1 MIYRSEHPKPQ
12 FMRSAWENL
21 NGEWDFEF
29 DFSNS
34 GRERR
39 MFSSEAEFSKKIN
52 VPFCPESKLSG
63 IGYRDFISS
72 CWYRRSIFIGEDKKQ
87 GRIFLHFGAVDYKA
101 TVYIN
106 GNLVGSHLGGYSS
119 FVFEIT
125 DFVSIGENDLVVH
138 AEDDTRSNK
147 IPSGKQCY
155 RYESIGCFY
164 TRTTGIWQTV
174 WLEFTPKNYVKS
186 IEYLTDISARTVT
199 VRAELV
205 GDGCLFAEAFYE
217 GKPMGSASVEASGQ
231 SAVLTLTL
239 DELYLWEVGKGRLY
253 DILLSFG
260 EDRVESYFGVRS
272 IGFDGFR
279 FMLNGKSVFQRLVLD
294 QGFYPDGVYTAP
306 SDEELLGD
314 VKRSMACGF
323 NGARLHEKVFE
334 ERFLYHCD
342 KMGYMVWGE
351 YGSWGLDITE
361 ASSVAHFLPEW
372 LEILK
377 RDFNHPAIV
386 GWCPFNETWDQDG
399 RRQCDD
405 VLKLAYLATKAYDKT
420 RPCIDTS
427 GNYHVMTDVFD
438 LHDYDASGAAIR
450 SRYDKLLSEHTLVDK
465 FSDRQKYDG
474 KLPVFISEY
483 GGIGFMLD
491 NNGWGYG
498 NIPKT
503 EEEFLAR
510 LKDVTDAILDNKA
523 LFGFCYTQLT
533 DVEQECNGLYTYSR
547 VPKFDLD
554 KISAIFGRIAEIEKN

>member
-12 FMRSAWENL
+12 FKRADWENL
-21 NGEWDFEF
+21 NGLWDFEF
-29 DFSNS
+29 DFGNS
-34 GRERR
+34 GAERG
-39 MFSSEAEFSKKIN
+39 MFSADAEFSKEIN

-63 IGYRDFISS
+63 IGYTDFIDSV
-72 CWYRRSIFIGEDKKQ
+72 WYRRKINISEDRKK

-106 GNLVGSHLGGYSS
+106 GKAVGSHVGGYSS
-119 FVFEIT
+119 FCFEIT
-125 DFVSIGENDLVVH
+125 DYVEIGENTLTVH
-138 AEDDTRSNK
+138 AEDDTRSPL
-147 IPSGKQCY
+147 IPSGKQSE
-155 RYESIGCFY
+155 RYGSYGCFY

-174 WLEFTPKNYVKS
+174 WLEFTPKNYIRSFK
-186 IEYLTDISARTVT
+186 YLTDASTKTLTVQ
-199 VRAELV
+199 AELV
-205 GDGCLFAEAFYE
+205 GSGALKAEAFYE
-217 GKPMGSASVEASGQ
+217 GRIMGSASVDEDCGN
-231 SAVLTLTL
+231 AVLTLTL

-253 DILLSFG
+253 DIVFTFG
-260 EDRVESYFGVRS
+260 DDRVESYFGMRS
-272 IGFDGFR
+272 VGFDGFK

-294 QGFYPDGVYTAP
+294 QGFYPDGIYTAP
-306 SDEELLGD
+306 SDGELLGD
-314 VKRSMACGF
+314 IERSMKCGF

-342 KMGYMVWGE
+342 RMGYIVWGE
-351 YGSWGLDITE
+351 YPSWGLDITD
-361 ASSVAHFLPEW
+361 ASAVAHFLPEW

-377 RDFNHPAIV
+377 RDFNHPSII
-386 GWCPFNETWDQDG
+386 GWCPFNETWDVEG

-405 VLKLAYLATKAYDKT
+405 VLRLAYLTTKAFDQT

-438 LHDYDASGAAIR
+438 LHDYDASGDAIR
-450 SRYDKLLSEHTLVDK
+450 SRYDRLFTEHTLVDK
-465 FSDRQKYDG
+465 FSDRQVYDG

-503 EEEFLAR
+503 EEEFLTR

-547 VPKFDLD
+547 VAKFDTA
-554 KISAIFGRIAEIEKN
+554 KISAILGREAEIEKN